1 MKRYPFNFIIK
12 NSCGI
17 HSSAFGKFFKIWLI
31 PIFHRD
37 FFRLSIS
44 LIKTWLMLYFPLWCH
59 IFWQNWCSLKT
70 FMVFIHSDVYQP
82 FKCQIDK
89 MVKHT
94 QTIRRQQP
102 TNCLSMFDHFVGLAV
117 KGLKMLIAQERSSRK
132 FLKNNLECLSFWSTY
147 IFYTFAFIFFLKK
160 TALTRRWRRSA

>member
-1 MKRYPFNFIIK
+1 
-12 NSCGI
+12 
-17 HSSAFGKFFKIWLI
+17 
-31 PIFHRD
+31 
-37 FFRLSIS
+37 
-44 LIKTWLMLYFPLWCH
+44 
-59 IFWQNWCSLKT
+59 
-70 FMVFIHSDVYQP
+70 MVFIHSDVYQP

-102 TNCLSMFDHFVGLAV
+102 TNCLSMFDHFVGLVV

-160 TALTRRWRRSA
+160 TALTRR